1 MKEKDPWFEAIFL
14 EVREFMT
21 ALVITIEIDTP
32 VSEAAKLMALDDVGS
47 LVVTKSDVLAGLITR
62 REIIGAHLFSEEA
75 YSELVVGDIMTTP
88 VVTVGP
94 DADLGQVI
102 SLMNQTGK
110 RHVPVIEGND
120 IIGMVSASDIIGVLA
135 TMKLIADG
143 ISDDDEDDIE
153 D

>member
-1 MKEKDPWFEAIFL
+1 MFV

-21 ALVITIEIDTP
+21 SMVVTAEVDTP

-47 LVVTKSDVLAGLITR
+47 LIVTKSDVLAGMVTR
-62 REIIGAHLFSEEA
+62 REVIGARLFSEEA
-75 YSELVVGDIMTTP
+75 YKTLVVGDIMTTP

-110 RHVPVIEGND
+110 RRVPVIEGDD
-120 IIGMVSASDIIGVLA
+120 IIGMVSASDIIRVLA

-143 ISDDDEDDIE
+143 ISDDED
-153 D
+153 

>member
-1 MKEKDPWFEAIFL
+1 
-14 EVREFMT
+14 MT
-21 ALVITIEIDTP
+21 SLVVTAEIDTL

-47 LVVTKSDVLAGLITR
+47 LIITKSDVLAGLVTR

-75 YSELVVGDIMTTP
+75 YKSLVVGDIMTTP

-102 SLMNQTGK
+102 GLMNKTGK
-110 RHVPVIEGND
+110 RRIPVIEGND

-143 ISDDDEDDIE
+143 ISEDEDE